1 MIIIKLTK
9 AYLCNYQNCNMHST
23 LNMCVLED
31 IKRKILNSEVFNSES
46 LFNQSLEMQ

>member
-31 IKRKILNSEVFNSES
+31 IKRKILNSQRYLILKVF
-46 LFNQSLEMQ
+46 LIKV